1 MPALDILD
9 NIVPISD
16 FNRGKATTAFGK
28 VGHDKPVIVMK
39 RNAPSF
45 VIVTP
50 DDYRKAKEAEENY
63 ALLCLALERMRDFDP
78 SQTVSREES
87 MAKFGITQADL
98 DAMNEVEF
106 E

>member
-9 NIVPISD
+9 NIVSISD
-16 FNRGKATTAFGK
+16 FNRGKASAAFDK
-28 VGHDKPVIVMK
+28 VGRDKPVVVMK

-78 SQTVSREES
+78 LQTVSREES

-98 DAMNEVEF
+98 DSMDEVEF

>member
-16 FNRGKATTAFGK
+16 FNRGKASAAFDK
-28 VGHDKPVIVMK
+28 VERNKPVIVMK
-39 RNAPSF
+39 RNMPSF
-45 VIVTP
+45 VITTP
-50 DDYRKAKEAEENY
+50 DDYRKAKEVEENY

-78 SQTVSREES
+78 SETISREES

-98 DAMNEVEF
+98 DAMDEVEF